1 LPQKCS
7 TFVVGIN
14 FDLMKRTYI
23 AFVLMCMYMLVTK
36 ESSFS
41 LLVLLVACCQCA
53 ELVSCKLRETTNQS
67 LSICFISLLG
77 LLATEIRT
85 QIEPPILWYVSIRNL
100 YAAIRGHKSCHWDW
114 VKTQSSMDE
123 NL

>member
-1 LPQKCS
+1 MADSLPPLKSNPLVLLPQKCS

-36 ESSFS
+36 EVSSS

-53 ELVSCKLRETTNQS
+53 ELVSCKLRETTNQRLFYKFS
-67 LSICFISLLG
+67 G
-77 LLATEIRT
+77 VA
-85 QIEPPILWYVSIRNL
+85 
-100 YAAIRGHKSCHWDW
+100 CHRD
-114 VKTQSSMDE
+114 KDTD
-123 NL
+123 